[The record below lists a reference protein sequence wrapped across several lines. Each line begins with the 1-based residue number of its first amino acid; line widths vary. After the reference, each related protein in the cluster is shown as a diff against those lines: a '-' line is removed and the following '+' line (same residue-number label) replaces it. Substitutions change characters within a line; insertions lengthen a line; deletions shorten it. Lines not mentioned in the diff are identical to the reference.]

1 MSQHGIYQVNL
12 TLYDGSHA
20 TMSGVC
26 LDNITSKFPLY
37 PLQGKV
43 LNDITNAYKDAGG
56 DPTTLPKIR
65 KSVGGE
71 IDFMIGIK
79 YLMYYPK
86 MIFQLPSG
94 LTIYESVFEN
104 ANGVRGVKEDL
115 MKFSTTSETIMQ
127 KIIFISPSFQTNIIC
142 TGIVVK

>member
-1 MSQHGIYQVNL
+1 MLGI
-12 TLYDGSHA
+12 
-20 TMSGVC
+20 C

-43 LNDITNAYKDAGG
+43 LNDITKAYQDAGG
-56 DPTTLPKIR
+56 DARTLPKIP

-71 IDFMIGIK
+71 IDFIIGIK
-79 YLMYYPK
+79 YLRYYPK

-104 ANGVRGVKEDL
+104 ADGGRGVIGDL
-115 MKFSTTSETIMQ
+115 IKFSTTSETIMQ
-127 KIIFISPSFQTNIIC
+127 KIIFISLSFQTNIIC
-142 TGIVVK
+142 TGMVIK